1 MTKSQPAH
9 RRPEQKIFLRPVLM
23 FLGYFARKS
32 KVPSITVWKLLEAI
46 SKAPETNNDS
56 SELYEGE
63 IVFVVD
69 VVSGFNTAEVLKPGE
84 EALY

>member
-1 MTKSQPAH
+1 MEPA
-9 RRPEQKIFLRPVLM
+9 REV
-23 FLGYFARKS
+23 
-32 KVPSITVWKLLEAI
+32 LEAI

-84 EALY
+84 EALYFPSSLVAAKSSSILSWSGFSI

>member
-1 MTKSQPAH
+1 MK
-9 RRPEQKIFLRPVLM
+9 
-23 FLGYFARKS
+23 
-32 KVPSITVWKLLEAI
+32 LEAI

-69 VVSGFNTAEVLKPGE
+69 VVSGFNAAEGLKPGE
-84 EALY
+84 EALYFPSSLVAAKISSILSWSGFSI